1 MTTGTRNLIGKP
13 SDSSA
18 LFFQFLLNYFSNMY
32 FVVLHKKS
40 VEFIPCSNTRGSTP
54 YPSNKFSTPYQIRH
68 LQLVLDRL
76 PRQNGDLME
85 LWCSRTATSAIN
97 IQLCLS
103 NYLFFFCLHHII
115 QQIYLYG
122 LIQHK
127 AITSL
132 PPAARRRHYRSSR
145 GGNKGL

>member
-13 SDSSA
+13 SDTSA
-18 LFFQFLLNYFSNMY
+18 LFLQFLLNDFSNMY
-32 FVVLHKKS
+32 FVALHKKS

-54 YPSNKFSTPYQIRH
+54 YLSNKFSTPYQIRH

-97 IQLCLS
+97 I
-103 NYLFFFCLHHII
+103 
-115 QQIYLYG
+115 
-122 LIQHK
+122 
-127 AITSL
+127 
-132 PPAARRRHYRSSR
+132 
-145 GGNKGL
+145 